1 MKNIVIQCQNFLNLF
16 LPVSII
22 ITIFNAT
29 STEMVT
35 TRPER
40 PAEVSYYTTTTATT
54 ATPATATTTS
64 CAF

>member
-16 LPVSII
+16 LPVSIF

-35 TRPER
+35 TRPKFA
-40 PAEVSYYTTTTATT
+40 PNPPLNGIYLQL
-54 ATPATATTTS
+54 
-64 CAF
+64 